1 MDIDQNL
8 VTVHALSICYTID
21 PYSDVVKLTT
31 VKNSKGGAQLNAAG
45 DSLVNTAM
53 AIDDAKLIVID
64 CFGFRSMSINN
75 YRVHLR
81 IKKPSKAKKVSL
93 TTFKIFSTNRQNF
106 LTEC

>member
-21 PYSDVVKLTT
+21 PYPDVVKLTT

-64 CFGFRSMSINN
+64 CFGFRSMSIIIIGFIC
-75 YRVHLR
+75 V
-81 IKKPSKAKKVSL
+81 SKS
-93 TTFKIFSTNRQNF
+93 RQKQRK
-106 LTEC
+106 LV